1 MPAMSKKRKQELSMF
16 LNEAGRVA
24 YNSLC
29 RRCVHTCKQSYKAMV
44 VECRRYLSKRSV
56 EVSNSQ

>member
-16 LNEAGRVA
+16 LNDAGRVA

-29 RRCVHTCKQSYKAMV
+29 RRCVHNCKQSYKAMV

>member
-1 MPAMSKKRKQELSMF
+1 MPVMSKKRKQELSLF
-16 LNEAGRVA
+16 LNGTGRIA

-29 RRCVHTCKQSYKAMV
+29 RRCVHSCKQSYKAMV
-44 VECRRYLSKRSV
+44 MECRRYLSKRSV